1 MRLVWWCITIA
12 VVSLMSIA
20 LSERRT
26 LDPVQNLSLTVTAPV
41 ASGLQDAARPV
52 DDLFRGITDR
62 GDIVRENRELKEQV
76 EELEKTFAEQQD
88 AQQRVRELEEA
99 LGVKQGRPEDQ
110 LLAANVIAEDTS
122 GLKRMI
128 AIDRGSGD
136 GLDEGMVVLSRKG
149 SLVGTV
155 ARAFEDFAWVRLI
168 TDPGSTVNAQVAPGP
183 PQPEQPPA
191 SDVVIPSTPT
201 PAPGSTPPSATPAP
215 TPTPAPGAHPG
226 GSVRGVAEG
235 DLRHGLLLDLLPPDL
250 TLAEDSLVS
259 TSGLGGNYPRA
270 LLIGTVESV
279 EQRPQSLEHGARD
292 VEVRKHEPVRQF
304 LTLASLLRP
313 VDEDFQVLPHQGF
326 LLAREA
332 LFERG
337 HSLLAGRFGPLLV
350 AGLEVEDLGV
360 ESRNAHS
367 PGLLGGELPEHPEED
382 LGVDVAPLNPLR
394 LLRLGDGGGCGGQ
407 SDPGRHQGRHRGRS
421 NGTACG

>member
-1 MRLVWWCITIA
+1 MRLVWWLATIA

-26 LDPVQNLSLTVTAPV
+26 LDPVQNLSLTVTAPM
-41 ASGLQDAARPV
+41 ASGLRDAARPV
-52 DDLFRGITDR
+52 DDMFRGITDR

-76 EELEKTFAEQQD
+76 EELQKTFAEQQD

-136 GLDEGMVVLSRKG
+136 GVDEGMVVLSRGG

-155 ARAFEDFAWVRLI
+155 ARAFEDFAWVRMI
-168 TDPGSTVNAQVAPGP
+168 TDPDSTVNAQVAPGP
-183 PQPEQPPA
+183 PQPQQTPA

-201 PAPGSTPPSATPAP
+201 PVPGSTPPSATPAP
-215 TPTPAPGAHPG
+215 TPTPAPRADSGEY
-226 GSVRGVAEG
+226 VRGVAEG

-279 EQRPQSLEHGARD
+279 EQRPQSPFTRATIEPAAALSGLDTVLILLSFQPAR
-292 VEVRKHEPVRQF
+292 P
-304 LTLASLLRP
+304 S
-313 VDEDFQVLPHQGF
+313 
-326 LLAREA
+326 
-332 LFERG
+332 
-337 HSLLAGRFGPLLV
+337 
-350 AGLEVEDLGV
+350 
-360 ESRNAHS
+360 
-367 PGLLGGELPEHPEED
+367 GE
-382 LGVDVAPLNPLR
+382 
-394 LLRLGDGGGCGGQ
+394 
-407 SDPGRHQGRHRGRS
+407 
-421 NGTACG
+421 